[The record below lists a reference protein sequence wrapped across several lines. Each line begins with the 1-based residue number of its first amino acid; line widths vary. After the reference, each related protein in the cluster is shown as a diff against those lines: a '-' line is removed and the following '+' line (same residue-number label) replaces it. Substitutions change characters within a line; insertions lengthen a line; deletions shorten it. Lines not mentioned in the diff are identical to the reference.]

1 MVGSYGAAVKKRK
14 KRILKIA
21 IAELVEKTG
30 MANHYRDQRR
40 ILRDALQDLLY
51 AFDDDATP
59 CQIESA
65 IKQARAILADLE
77 YIR

>member
-1 MVGSYGAAVKKRK
+1 MKKRK

-21 IAELVEKTG
+21 IAELVEKTCSV
-30 MANHYRDQRR
+30 NRYRGQRR
-40 ILRDALQDLLY
+40 ILREALADLLY

-65 IKQARAILADLE
+65 VKRARLLLADLDYVE
-77 YIR
+77 